1 MQGDA
6 AFDLSPEDIAAA
18 VRGNQA
24 YYKSLVDKNIEMRC
38 TDVDDVAQ

>member
-6 AFDLSPEDIAAA
+6 VFDLSPEDIAAA

-24 YYKSLVDKNIEMRC
+24 YYKSFVDKNVDMRC